1 MASNKTA
8 GRRRKV
14 GFAFLLMFAPA
25 FLLIFIS
32 NRSCTHKFEELPD
45 YGEVKQYSFIDA
57 NGKKRSSKDFKGE
70 IILITTI
77 QPTCPNNC
85 AVSLSNL
92 KLQIY
97 KILRGKEGIRIIS
110 FVTDANGEPLEDL
123 TATQQMLEDE
133 VLGYDPEIWIL
144 AKGDPSDVYDIQKG
158 DRKLLEEIEKEGL
171 GENGYQSLM
180 LLLDRENHLR
190 MIRSGKQ
197 EGMIRQMKQHIA
209 LLKKEY
215 DQKEYNETH

>member
-1 MASNKTA
+1 MARKKTA

-32 NRSCTHKFEELPD
+32 TRQCTHRFEELPD
-45 YGEVKQYSFIDA
+45 YGKVNEYTFVDA
-57 NGKKRSSKDFKGE
+57 NGETRSSKDFEGE
-70 IILITTI
+70 IVLITTI
-77 QPTCPNNC
+77 QPTCPNKC

-97 KILRGKEGIRIIS
+97 KILRGKRGIRIIS
-110 FVTDANGEPLEDL
+110 FVTDEDGKPLDDL
-123 TATQQMLEDE
+123 SATQQMLEDE
-133 VLGYDPEIWIL
+133 VLGYDPDIWIL
-144 AKGDPSDVYDIQKG
+144 AKGDPRDVYDIQKG
-158 DRKLLEEIEKEGL
+158 DRKLLEEMKKEGL

-180 LLLDRENHLR
+180 LLLDRGNHLR
-190 MIRSGKQ
+190 MIRSGNQ

-215 DQKEYNETH
+215 DLDEYESKH

>member
-1 MASNKTA
+1 MARNKTA
-8 GRRRKV
+8 GRGRRV
-14 GFAFLLMFAPA
+14 GLAFLLMFAPA

-32 NRSCTHKFEELPD
+32 NRSCTHKFKKLTD
-45 YGEVKQYSFIDA
+45 YGEVKEYSFVDA
-57 NGKKRSSKDFKGE
+57 NGKTRSSKDFKGE

-77 QPTCPNNC
+77 QPTCPNDC

-97 KILRGKEGIRIIS
+97 KMLRGKKGIRIIS

-123 TATQQMLEDE
+123 SSTQQMLEDE

-144 AKGDPSDVYDIQKG
+144 AKGDPSEVYDIEKG
-158 DRKLLEEIEKEGL
+158 DRNLLEEIEKEGL
-171 GENGYQSLM
+171 GEKGYQSLM
-180 LLLDRENHLR
+180 LLLDKGNHLR
-190 MIRSGKQ
+190 MIRSGNQ

-215 DQKEYNETH
+215 DQKEHDETH